1 MKLFSIRILML
12 FSITIFLLP
21 SFAIAQ
27 SKYEFKGATLISG
40 TALSIGA
47 VYKFSSVKAGADATV
62 TIADITGGI
71 SITNIDGGGGFDKAL
86 QPVISVPANRN
97 GYIEFKI
104 DFFEAGTNN
113 PLIQPEVPVTPIDVD
128 GQMYSGLPLYE
139 FDEVDMPNGYTY
151 FQWAGSELNM
161 SRNGTWARGK
171 NKAAVDYP
179 GIDTA
184 QKTVMFTTINANISS
199 ISIRVGADNQSNTG
213 ASRLRSLY
221 FQRFSYPF
229 EIVLPNRTLI
239 SFNGVFKSN
248 QVELKG
254 VLSASHTYD
263 KIIIEKSSNG
273 SFFEEAG
280 NLAITNSGSGEFPFT
295 FLDSHPYEGV
305 NYYRIKLVNTIQKI
319 YEISNTIMIK
329 VGNEKKMFTFYNTIL
344 RQADPAVTIQCNDQK
359 EVQLEVA
366 DMAGRMV
373 YSKKTKLM
381 KGVNVVD
388 LPYFKAGRGYF
399 VLVVRT
405 AQEFNSQ
412 KIIVQ

>member
-1 MKLFSIRILML
+1 MKLFSTRIIILC
-12 FSITIFLLP
+12 SITILLQ
-21 SFAIAQ
+21 SFAAAQ

-40 TALSIGA
+40 SALSIGA
-47 VYKFSSVKAGADATV
+47 VYKFTTVTTGVDATV

-71 SITNIDGGGGFDKAL
+71 SITNIDGGGGFDRAL
-86 QPVISVPANRN
+86 QPVISVPAMQN
-97 GYIEFKI
+97 GYIEFRI

-113 PLIQPEVPVTPIDVD
+113 VLIQSEVPITPIDVD

-184 QKTVMFTTINANISS
+184 QKTVMFTTVNANISS
-199 ISIRVGADNQSNTG
+199 ISVRVGADNQSNTG

-221 FQRFSYPF
+221 FQKFSYPF

-239 SFNGVFKSN
+239 SFNGIFKSN

-254 VLSASHTYD
+254 LLSASHTYD
-263 KIIIEKSSNG
+263 KIVIEKSRDG
-273 SFFEEAG
+273 YYFEEAG
-280 NLAITNSGSGEFPFT
+280 VLAITNRGSGEFPFT

-305 NYYRIKLVNTIQKI
+305 NYFRIKLVNTVQRI

-329 VGNEKKMFTFYNTIL
+329 AGNEKKQFTFYNNIL
-344 RQADPAVTIQCNDQK
+344 RQADPAVTMQSNEQI
-359 EVQLEVA
+359 EVQMEVA
-366 DMAGRMV
+366 DMSGRIV
-373 YSKKTKLM
+373 YSKRTKLM

-388 LPYFKAGRGYF
+388 LPYFKAGKGYF
-399 VLVVRT
+399 VLVVR
-405 AQEFNSQ
+405 AGKEFNSQ

>member
-1 MKLFSIRILML
+1 MKLFSTRIIML
-12 FSITIFLLP
+12 CSIIILFQ
-21 SFAIAQ
+21 SFAAAQ

-47 VYKFSSVKAGADATV
+47 VYKFTTVKTGVDATV

-86 QPVISVPANRN
+86 QPVISVPAMKN

-113 PLIQPEVPVTPIDVD
+113 VLIQPEVPITPIDVD

-179 GIDTA
+179 GIDTT
-184 QKTVMFTTINANISS
+184 QKTVMFTTVNANISS
-199 ISIRVGADNQSNTG
+199 ISVRVGADNQSNSS

-221 FQRFSYPF
+221 FQRFTYPF

-239 SFNGVFKSN
+239 HFNGQINDKK
-248 QVELKG
+248 VELNG
-254 VLSASHTYD
+254 VLSANHTYD
-263 KIIIEKSSNG
+263 KILIERSNDG
-273 SFFEEAG
+273 YLFEQAAVLPVANNG
-280 NLAITNSGSGEFPFT
+280 TADFRFT
-295 FLDSHPYEGV
+295 FFDSNPYQGV
-305 NYYRIKLVNTIQKI
+305 NYYRIKLVNTTHKI
-319 YEISNTIMIK
+319 YEVSNTIMIK
-329 VGNEKKMFTFYNTIL
+329 VNIDKKAFSFYNTII
-344 RQADPAVTIQCNDQK
+344 RKMDPSVTIQSNIEK
-359 EVQLEVA
+359 EIRLDVT
-366 DMAGRMV
+366 DMSGRLV
-373 YSKKTKLM
+373 YSKKTKLAT
-381 KGVNVVD
+381 GVNVID
-388 LPYFKAGRGYF
+388 MASLNAGQGFF
-399 VLVVRT
+399 VIVVQ
-405 AQEFNSQ
+405 AGKESYSQ
-412 KIIVQ
+412 KIIIQ